1 VIDVAASPE
10 KRKHES
16 KMIAATV
23 IQKTQ
28 RLCPSLGD
36 VALPVGILGTGA
48 VGAALAG
55 KLAQSEDSVRCYSPD
70 WNVSEWTPAC
80 ATMSVKEILE
90 QLPKLT
96 PEERQK
102 ASGLASCLR
111 VS

>member
-70 WNVSEWTPAC
+70 WNVSEWTTGVRNHERERNPRA
-80 ATMSVKEILE
+80 AAEIN
-90 QLPKLT
+90 PGRA
-96 PEERQK
+96 PE
-102 ASGLASCLR
+102 SFGTG
-111 VS
+111 